1 MLINRLHCVGIS
13 GGIMKVGIV
22 FEGGAY
28 RTIFACGVIDAILAN
43 HIYTD
48 YMIGVSAGAGYGV
61 SYATRQYKRNLKII
75 MRYCDDSRYLSL
87 KNWFNKN
94 KM

>member
-1 MLINRLHCVGIS
+1 
-13 GGIMKVGIV
+13 MKVGIV

-28 RTIFACGVIDAILAN
+28 RTIFACGVIDSLLEN

-75 MRYCDDSRYLSL
+75 
-87 KNWFNKN
+87 KNFSVFYIKLP
-94 KM
+94 

>member
-1 MLINRLHCVGIS
+1 
-13 GGIMKVGIV
+13 MKVGIV

-28 RTIFACGVIDAILAN
+28 RTIFACGVIDALLEN

-75 MRYCDDSRYLSL
+75 MRYCDD
-87 KNWFNKN
+87 
-94 KM
+94 